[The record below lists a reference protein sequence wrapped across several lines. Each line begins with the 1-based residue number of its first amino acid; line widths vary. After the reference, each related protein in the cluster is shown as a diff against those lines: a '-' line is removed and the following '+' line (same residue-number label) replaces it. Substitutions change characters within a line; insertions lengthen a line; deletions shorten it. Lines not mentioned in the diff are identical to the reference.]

1 MRVASCIQSKR
12 GATGASGAAARW
24 HPYPTNPQLPCFSAS
39 ASTTVPIAESFH
51 IPPPKPLSAHALA
64 YQKERVDGKRAQQDK
79 FESKLKNFAVNRLA
93 EIWKDTSY
101 VINSAYGS
109 SNYTQAAFPMV
120 EKPTRYNPQ
129 HLLSPETPSLSP
141 GSSYAFQERVSPSD
155 ARNMPLRAFVH
166 DVLRRSR
173 TMWPAVQVAL
183 CYLDA
188 LRDKVPDAIAEV
200 NKAEGLQVAE
210 AALDSLFGAQPSEG
224 KGSLAASNPAL
235 NSVTQLVSPPSSEDG
250 ENETNQDVRQGPDAM
265 ATASADAQ
273 ERARRTRRRRIPPVP
288 ATPLPPRP
296 SPLLCPR
303 RMFVA
308 ALILACKFTQDRV
321 YSNRAW
327 ARISG
332 LEPREISRCERALG
346 EALDWRLWVGKGL
359 ADEPTAFLRN
369 FLLAEENQEKP
380 SVFKG
385 SSVLARSLSDS
396 SLLTPGSWAG
406 SPFAASPDLVPPQSN
421 SRLGRSS
428 SLNAVDFLDA
438 ATPMLNGGN
447 SFTMTPANADL
458 DAMDF
463 EQQQREQGS
472 GRPMAFE
479 RLSSSGSFTNSPT
492 CSVRSLTSN
501 EYSFIP
507 TAGIGMLSPPP
518 SQCISTPEN
527 LALSQRDDEFD
538 LLQFVSTPVGYG
550 VVAQPTP
557 GFDPVL
563 RTPLPSGIERT
574 FDTGKIHSV
583 DFNVAI
589 DATPNI

>member
-1 MRVASCIQSKR
+1 
-12 GATGASGAAARW
+12 
-24 HPYPTNPQLPCFSAS
+24 
-39 ASTTVPIAESFH
+39 
-51 IPPPKPLSAHALA
+51 
-64 YQKERVDGKRAQQDK
+64 
-79 FESKLKNFAVNRLA
+79 
-93 EIWKDTSY
+93 
-101 VINSAYGS
+101 
-109 SNYTQAAFPMV
+109 MV
-120 EKPTRYNPQ
+120 EKPIRYNPQ

-141 GSSYAFQERVSPSD
+141 DAFQERVSPSD

-188 LRDKVPDAIAEV
+188 LRDKVPEAIAEV
-200 NKAEGLQVAE
+200 NKAEGLPAAE
-210 AALDSLFGAQPSEG
+210 AALDSLFGAQPAEG

-235 NSVTQLVSPPSSEDG
+235 NPVTQLVSPPSSEDG
-250 ENETNQDVRQGPDAM
+250 ENETNQEVRQGPDAM
-265 ATASADAQ
+265 VTASADAQ

-359 ADEPTAFLRN
+359 ADEPTAFLRH

-385 SSVLARSLSDS
+385 NSVLARSLSES

-406 SPFAASPDLVPPQSN
+406 SPFAASPDLVPPHSN

-428 SLNAVDFLDA
+428 SLNAVDFLEA

-472 GRPMAFE
+472 GKHMASE
-479 RLSSSGSFTNSPT
+479 RLSFSGSFTHSPT
-492 CSVRSLTSN
+492 CSVSSLTSN

-507 TAGIGMLSPPP
+507 TAGIGMPSPPP

-563 RTPLPSGIERT
+563 RTPLPSGIEGT
-574 FDTGKIHSV
+574 FDTGNIHSV

-589 DATPNI
+589 DATPSI